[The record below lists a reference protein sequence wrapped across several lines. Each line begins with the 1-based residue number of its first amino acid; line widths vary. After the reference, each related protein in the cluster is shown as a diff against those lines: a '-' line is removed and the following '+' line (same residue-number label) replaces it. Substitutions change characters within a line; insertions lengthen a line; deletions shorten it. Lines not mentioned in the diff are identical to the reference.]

1 MREPE
6 IVEGRTPG
14 RLGWCVAEHAR
25 HSAGAAA
32 FGLAFE
38 REVAAEMAAVLGR
51 FDPPRVAC
59 IRAEDAAGLLGT
71 VSLDGGKLSGGHG
84 AFALVHRVGA
94 RAAGGLGRRLL
105 ARAVIAGL
113 QAARRLHEDAGLRL
127 VREADGGTRGIRV
140 RGRSAAPRPARDQR
154 GARSVRLSCRSAR
167 SSWVERG

>member
-71 VSLDGGKLSGGHG
+71 VSLDGGKLSGGMGHLRWFIVSERARPG
-84 AFALVHRVGA
+84 AS
-94 RAAGGLGRRLL
+94 AG
-105 ARAVIAGL
+105 VSS
-113 QAARRLHEDAGLRL
+113 
-127 VREADGGTRGIRV
+127 
-140 RGRSAAPRPARDQR
+140 RGR
-154 GARSVRLSCRSAR
+154 
-167 SSWVERG
+167 